1 MKIIDKLT
9 DIVLVFLTVTH
20 QHLQQMLMMREHS
33 LDEKT
38 AKQLVWKQLSWQMM
52 KES

>member
-1 MKIIDKLT
+1 MKIIDILT
-9 DIVLVFLTVTH
+9 EIVMVFLTVTH
-20 QHLQQMLMMREHS
+20 QHLQQMLMMRQHS

-38 AKQLVWKQLSWQMM
+38 VRQLVWKQWSWQMM